1 MPAARPAHGRALTGA
16 RLRPGAALPAR
27 PAATAQ
33 DPAMPAP
40 VHVAVPRAGFGLSQM
55 LRKARKYA
63 PSHIRIVVSDPS
75 GDRPAT

>member
-1 MPAARPAHGRALTGA
+1 
-16 RLRPGAALPAR
+16 
-27 PAATAQ
+27 
-33 DPAMPAP
+33 MPAP